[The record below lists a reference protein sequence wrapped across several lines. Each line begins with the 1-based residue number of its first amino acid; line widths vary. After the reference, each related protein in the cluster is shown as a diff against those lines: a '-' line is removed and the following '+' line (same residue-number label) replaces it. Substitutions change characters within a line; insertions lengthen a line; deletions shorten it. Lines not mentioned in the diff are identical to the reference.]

1 MVTLE
6 ELNRLVGHE
15 IQVIINDNSRP
26 KRLPFAV
33 LVRVENGQIKIR
45 RWHSVDGYPTTGRSL
60 YIDLADIN
68 QVKHILLCDL
78 CMNAQLAP
86 EDCDP
91 EFYQI

>member
-45 RWHSVDGYPTTGRSL
+45 RWHSVDGYPTTGRSQ
-60 YIDLADIN
+60 YIDIADIEAA
-68 QVKHILLCDL
+68 KHILLCDL
-78 CMNAQLAP
+78 CMNAQLP
-86 EDCDP
+86 PKDYELD
-91 EFYQI
+91 YQI